1 MRAVNCPEN
10 NNCAASLIYIKRFK
24 TKDRTIRPAL
34 FVCQA
39 SYESEVEIINSLS
52 GPTFGRSRE
61 RAQPAPQQAP
71 VSRSHTVSKS
81 QRGYINRLGQ
91 TEKEAAENIRSFG
104 RNTLTKKKKMGF
116 MRQLLSNFN
125 DPIIKILIGALLINA
140 LVSMGRMNI
149 PETLGIVAAIL
160 IATLVS
166 TISEYGS
173 SLAFER
179 LSGKEGDT
187 LCMIRRAG
195 ELREVR
201 VSDIAVGDIVFLRA
215 GMSIPADGVLISG
228 GVSCNQAAIT
238 GESAERR
245 KIPATAV
252 SFDPTGEDWQPNSPY
267 QLFRGSGIC
276 SGEGEMAVLRVGDST
291 FIGEVAS
298 SLQEDGRPS
307 PLKHRLSELAKSIS
321 FMGYVGALM
330 IAFAYL
336 FNAFVIDSGMDLTLM
351 MVRLQDRGFLFSEI
365 IKAITVAVS
374 VVVVAVPEGLPMM
387 ITVVLSSNMK
397 RMLKN
402 GVLVRRLVG
411 IETAGSLNILF
422 TDKTGTLTTG
432 KMTVCGIY
440 GGNFSFEHYSQ
451 MKNCER
457 LREKISECSVTA
469 CAPGGSGATEKAVL
483 AAVKDSVHVACAA
496 RLPFD
501 SNRKYSASLVKKEN
515 EALSYFLG
523 APERLLYG
531 CTTFMDASGISQNLD
546 AAGKRKI
553 SQKLQALGE
562 ASCRVI
568 CCAMGNADAFAK
580 AKSEGTPTDLTFLCL
595 FAIQDPIRKEV
606 RRAVADAQ
614 HAGIQVVMVT
624 GDNPAT
630 AGAVAKETGILTS
643 TCNRILPASELAAM
657 RDEEIKEI
665 LPQVA
670 VISRALPSD
679 KIRLVR
685 IAKDAGL
692 VAGMTGDGINDA
704 PALKA
709 ADVGFAMGSGTD
721 IAKESGDIVITDD
734 SFSSITKAVLYGRT
748 IFESIRKFVVFQ
760 LMMNL
765 CAMGVSLIGPFMGID
780 SPVTVIQML
789 WVNIIMDTLGGLA
802 FAGEPALRRYMLRP
816 SLPRDAGILNGA
828 MVHQIVFSGLYSL
841 GLCIFFLR
849 SDLLRS
855 RLSGG
860 NEKYYLTVFFAMFI
874 FCGIF
879 NSFNARTPQRNLLS
893 HISANK
899 PFILIMTAVAV
910 IQLMIIYFGGEVFRC
925 IPLRTGDLLFAALLA
940 ATVIPA
946 DMIRKSLF
954 QRRKKKHKKFV
965 G

>member
-1 MRAVNCPEN
+1 MRCCPH
-10 NNCAASLIYIKRFK
+10 IYKRCK
-24 TKDRTIRPAL
+24 TKDRAIRPAL
-34 FVCQA
+34 FVDQA
-39 SYESEVEIINSLS
+39 SNESEVEIINSLS

-61 RAQPAPQQAP
+61 HIQDTSIPQQTPAVQKQAP
-71 VSRSHTVSKS
+71 SKG
-81 QRGYINRLGQ
+81 RRVFVNRLGQ
-91 TEKEAAENIRSFG
+91 TEKEAAENIRIFG
-104 RNTLTKKKKMGF
+104 CNTLTKKKKMGF
-116 MRQLLSNFN
+116 FRQLLSNFN

-173 SLAFER
+173 SLAFDR
-179 LSGKEGDT
+179 LSGREGDT

-195 ELREVR
+195 EIREVR
-201 VSDIAVGDIVFLRA
+201 ISDIAVGDIVLLRA

-238 GESAERR
+238 GESVERR
-245 KIPATAV
+245 KVPAAGT
-252 SFDPTGEDWQPNSPY
+252 SFDPAGENWQPSSPN

-321 FMGYVGALM
+321 FMGYVGAFM

-336 FNAFVIDSGMDLTLM
+336 FNAFVIDSGMDLALM
-351 MVRLQDRGFLFSEI
+351 MVRLQDRGFLLSEI

-440 GGNFSFEHYSQ
+440 GGNFSFKNYSQ
-451 MKNCER
+451 LKSCAR
-457 LREKISECSVTA
+457 LREKISECAVTA
-469 CAPGGSGATEKAVL
+469 CAPGGGSGATEKAVL
-483 AAVKDSVHVACAA
+483 AAVQTPVHAVCAA

-501 SNRKYSASLVKKEN
+501 SDRKYSASLVKADN
-515 EALSYFLG
+515 ETTSYFLG
-523 APERLLYG
+523 APERLLGG
-531 CTTFMDASGISQNLD
+531 CTKFMDAAGSVQMLD
-546 AAGKRKI
+546 ATGKYTI
-553 SQKLQALGE
+553 TQKLQSLGE

-568 CCAMGNADAFAK
+568 SCAMGNAEAFSQ
-580 AKSEGTPTDLTFLCL
+580 AKSGKEPTELIFLCL
-595 FAIQDPIRKEV
+595 LAIQDPVRSEV

-630 AGAVAKETGILTS
+630 AGAVARETGILTS
-643 TCNRILPASELAAM
+643 TCNRILPASQLSAM

-665 LPQVA
+665 LPQIA

-828 MVHQIVFSGLYSL
+828 MINQIVFSGLYSL
-841 GLCIFFLR
+841 GLCIFFLQ

-860 NEKYYLTVFFAMFI
+860 SEKYYLTVFFAMFI

-925 IPLRTGDLLFAALLA
+925 VPLHMGDLLFAALLA

-946 DMIRKSLF
+946 DLIRKSLF
-954 QRRKKKHKKFV
+954 QRRKKKTKKFA

>member
-1 MRAVNCPEN
+1 MTQDSKK
-10 NNCAASLIYIKRFK
+10 SLSL
-24 TKDRTIRPAL
+24 PCL
-34 FVCQA
+34 SQV
-39 SYESEVEIINSLS
+39 SHESEVEIINSLS
-52 GPTFGRSRE
+52 GPTFGRRRESGSSISVGTPAKQEKQKNDMSGSR
-61 RAQPAPQQAP
+61 Q
-71 VSRSHTVSKS
+71 TV
-81 QRGYINRLGQ
+81 YVNRYGQ
-91 TEKEAAENIRSFG
+91 TDREAKESIQTFG
-104 RNTLTKKKKMGF
+104 CNTLTKKKKAGF
-116 MRQLLSNFN
+116 FRQLLSNFN

-140 LVSMGRMNI
+140 IVSMGRMNI

-179 LSGKEGDT
+179 LSGKEDNT

-195 ELREVR
+195 EIREIR
-201 VSDIAVGDIVFLRA
+201 ISDIAVGDIVLLRA
-215 GMSIPADGVLISG
+215 GMTIPADGVLING
-228 GVSCNQAAIT
+228 EISCNQAAIT

-245 KIPATAV
+245 KIPAQST
-252 SFDPTGEDWQPNSPY
+252 SFVPDQEKWEPTSSH
-267 QLFRGSGIC
+267 QLFRGSGVF
-276 SGEGEMAVLRVGDST
+276 SGEGEMAVLRVGDAT

-298 SLQEDGRPS
+298 SLQDDGRPS

-321 FMGYVGALM
+321 FLGYVGAFM

-336 FNAFVIDSGMDLTLM
+336 FNAFVIDSGMNLSLM
-351 MVRLQDRGFLFSEI
+351 MVRLQDHEFLLHEI

-432 KMTVCGIY
+432 KMTVCGIHGGDFSYTNY
-440 GGNFSFEHYSQ
+440 GQLRS
-451 MKNCER
+451 CEK
-457 LREKISECSVTA
+457 LRTGISECVVTA

-483 AAVKDSVHVACAA
+483 AAIKVPVLAACAA
-496 RLPFD
+496 RLPFV
-501 SNRKYSASLVKKEN
+501 SSRKYSASLIKTKEN
-515 EALSYFLG
+515 TRAYFLG
-523 APERLLYG
+523 APERLLAG
-531 CTTFMDASGISQNLD
+531 CVRYMDSTGNELALDPAKAQEISE
-546 AAGKRKI
+546 
-553 SQKLQALGE
+553 KLQSLGE
-562 ASCRVI
+562 ASCRVV
-568 CCAMGNADAFAK
+568 CCAVGSEADFQS
-580 AKSEGTPTDLTFLCL
+580 AKSGAQPAALTFLCL
-595 FAIQDPIRKEV
+595 LAIRDPIRSEV
-606 RRAVADAQ
+606 RRAVSDAQ
-614 HAGIQVVMVT
+614 HAGIHVIMVT

-643 TCNRILPASELAAM
+643 KCSRVLPASELAKM
-657 RDEEIKEI
+657 SDETVKKI
-665 LPQVA
+665 LPEVA

-828 MVHQIVFSGLYSL
+828 MIHQILFSGLYSL
-841 GLCIFFLR
+841 GLCIFFLN
-849 SDLLRS
+849 SDWLRS
-855 RLSGG
+855 RLSGSS
-860 NEKYYLTVFFAMFI
+860 ETYYLTVFFAMFI
-874 FCGIF
+874 FCGVF
-879 NSFNARTPQRNLLS
+879 NSFNARTPQRNLLA

-910 IQLMIIYFGGEVFRC
+910 IQLMIIYFGGEIFRC
-925 IPLRTGDLLFAALLA
+925 VPLRPHDLIFAALLA

-946 DMIRKSLF
+946 DLIRKSLF
-954 QRRKKKHKKFV
+954 QKRKKKNAV
-965 G
+965 

>member
-1 MRAVNCPEN
+1 M
-10 NNCAASLIYIKRFK
+10 
-24 TKDRTIRPAL
+24 
-34 FVCQA
+34 
-39 SYESEVEIINSLS
+39 EIINSLS
-52 GPTFGRSRE
+52 GPTFGRSRGQTGNNAAKTPG
-61 RAQPAPQQAP
+61 RQQA
-71 VSRSHTVSKS
+71 STQQSHATVGR
-81 QRGYINRLGQ
+81 QVYVNRLGQ
-91 TEKEAAENIRSFG
+91 TEKEAAENIRIFG
-104 RNTLTKKKKMGF
+104 RNTLTKKKKVGF
-116 MRQLLSNFN
+116 FRQLLSNFN
-125 DPIIKILIGALLINA
+125 DPIIKILIGALVINA
-140 LVSMGRMNI
+140 LVSMGNMNI

-179 LSGKEGDT
+179 LSGKEENT
-187 LCMIRRAG
+187 LCTIRRAG
-195 ELREVR
+195 EIQEVR
-201 VSDIAVGDIVFLRA
+201 ISDIAVGDIVLLRA
-215 GMSIPADGVLISG
+215 GMNIPADGVLISG
-228 GVSCNQAAIT
+228 GISCNQAAIT

-245 KIPATAV
+245 KVPAGSN
-252 SFDPTGEDWQPNSPY
+252 SFDPDQENWQPSSPY
-267 QLFRGSGIC
+267 QLFRGSGVF

-298 SLQEDGRPS
+298 SLQDDGRPS
-307 PLKHRLSELAKSIS
+307 PLKHRLGELAKSIS
-321 FMGYVGALM
+321 FMGYIGAIM

-336 FNAFVIDSGMDLTLM
+336 FNSFVIDSGMDLSLM
-351 MVRLQDRGFLFSEI
+351 MVRLQDRGFLLAEI

-432 KMTVCGIY
+432 KMTVCGIH
-440 GGNFSFEHYSQ
+440 GRDFSYERHSQ
-451 MKNCER
+451 LKNCEK
-457 LREKISECSVTA
+457 LHTQIGECAVTA

-483 AAVKDSVHVACAA
+483 AAIKDPVQAVCTA

-501 SNRKYSASLVKKEN
+501 SNRKYSASLVKGSGGER
-515 EALSYFLG
+515 AYFLG
-523 APERLLYG
+523 APERLLAG
-531 CTTFMDASGISQNLD
+531 CVRYMDHAGIEQNLD
-546 AAGKRKI
+546 DTGLREI
-553 SQKLQALGE
+553 SKKLQALGE

-568 CCAMGNADAFAK
+568 CCAAGSPEDFAK
-580 AKSEGTPTDLTFLCL
+580 AKSGGKPSTLTFLCL
-595 FAIQDPIRKEV
+595 FAIRDPVRSDV
-606 RRAVADAQ
+606 RRAVCDAQ
-614 HAGIQVVMVT
+614 HAGIHVVMVT

-630 AGAVAKETGILTS
+630 AGAVARETGILTA
-643 TCNRILPASELAAM
+643 TCNRVLPAADLAAM
-657 RDEEIKEI
+657 SDEEIKKI
-665 LPQVA
+665 LPEIA

-685 IAKDAGL
+685 IAKDMNL
-692 VAGMTGDGINDA
+692 VTGMTGDGINDA

-748 IFESIRKFVVFQ
+748 IFESIRKFVTFQ

-802 FAGEPALRRYMLRP
+802 FAGEPPLRRYMLRP

-828 MVHQIVFSGLYSL
+828 MINQILISGLYSL
-841 GLCIFFLR
+841 GLCIFFLQ
-849 SDLLRS
+849 SDWLRS

-860 NEKYYLTVFFAMFI
+860 SEKYYLTVFFAMFI

-879 NSFNARTPQRNLLS
+879 NSFNVRTPQRNLLS
-893 HISANK
+893 HIAGNK

-910 IQLMIIYFGGEVFRC
+910 IQLMIIYFGGDIFRC
-925 IPLRTGDLLFAALLA
+925 VPLHLNDLLFAALLA

-946 DMIRKSLF
+946 DLIRKSLF
-954 QRRKKKHKKFV
+954 KSRKKAKR
-965 G
+965 

>member
-1 MRAVNCPEN
+1 M
-10 NNCAASLIYIKRFK
+10 
-24 TKDRTIRPAL
+24 
-34 FVCQA
+34 
-39 SYESEVEIINSLS
+39 EIINSLS
-52 GPTFGRSRE
+52 GPRFGRSRE
-61 RAQPAPQQAP
+61 QKSSIPVHISAKYQQ
-71 VSRSHTVSKS
+71 SKKEGS
-81 QRGYINRLGQ
+81 ISDTQRIFVNRFGQ
-91 TEKEAAENIRSFG
+91 TEKEAKESSQKFG
-104 RNTLTKKKKMGF
+104 CNTLTKKKKAGF
-116 MRQLLSNFN
+116 FRQLLSNFN

-140 LVSMGRMNI
+140 IVSMGRMNI

-179 LSGKEGDT
+179 LSGKEENT
-187 LCMIRRAG
+187 FCKIRRAG
-195 ELREVR
+195 EIREIR
-201 VSDIAVGDIVFLRA
+201 ISDIAVGDIVLLQA
-215 GMSIPADGVLISG
+215 GMTIPADGVLISG
-228 GVSCNQAAIT
+228 EISCNQAAIT

-245 KIPATAV
+245 KTPAQNT
-252 SFDPTGEDWQPNSPY
+252 SFDLNHEDWQPSSPY
-267 QLFRGSGIC
+267 QLFRGSGVF
-276 SGEGEMAVLRVGDST
+276 SGEGEMAVLRVGDAT

-298 SLQEDGRPS
+298 SLQDDGRPS
-307 PLKHRLSELAKSIS
+307 PLKHRLGELAKSIS
-321 FMGYVGALM
+321 FLGYVGAFM

-336 FNAFVIDSGMDLTLM
+336 FNAFVIDSGMDLSLM
-351 MVRLQDRGFLFSEI
+351 MIRLQDREFLLHEI

-432 KMTVCGIY
+432 KMTVCGIH
-440 GGNFSFEHYSQ
+440 GSDFSYTNYSQ
-451 MKNCER
+451 LRGCEK
-457 LREKISECSVTA
+457 LHTQIGECVVTA
-469 CAPGGSGATEKAVL
+469 SAPGGSGATEKAVL
-483 AAVKDSVHVACAA
+483 AAIKDPIHVACAA

-501 SNRKYSASLVKKEN
+501 SSRKYSA
-515 EALSYFLG
+515 ALTKTKDNSRAYFLG
-523 APERLLYG
+523 APERLLAG
-531 CTTFMDASGISQNLD
+531 CVKYIDHLGNELALD
-546 AAGKRKI
+546 TATVHNI
-553 SQKLQALGE
+553 SQKLQTLGE
-562 ASCRVI
+562 SSCRVI
-568 CCAMGNADAFAK
+568 CCATGSDIDFQT
-580 AKSEGTPTDLTFLCL
+580 AKSGGQPAALTFLCL
-595 FAIQDPIRKEV
+595 ISIRDPIRNEV
-606 RRAVADAQ
+606 HRAVSDAQ
-614 HAGIQVVMVT
+614 HAGIHVVMVT

-630 AGAVAKETGILTS
+630 AGAVAKETGILTAACS
-643 TCNRILPASELAAM
+643 RVLPASELAKM
-657 RDEEIKEI
+657 SDDEVKKI
-665 LPQVA
+665 LPEIA

-685 IAKDAGL
+685 LAKDAGL

-816 SLPRDAGILNGA
+816 SLPRDAGILNGS
-828 MVHQIVFSGLYSL
+828 MVNQIIFSGLYSL

-849 SDLLRS
+849 SDWLRS

-860 NEKYYLTVFFAMFI
+860 SETYYLTVFFAMFI
-874 FCGIF
+874 FCGVF
-879 NSFNARTPQRNLLS
+879 NSFNVRTPQRNLLS
-893 HISANK
+893 HIAANK

-910 IQLMIIYFGGEVFRC
+910 IQLMIIYFGGEIFRC
-925 IPLRTGDLLFAALLA
+925 VPLQPNDLLFAALLA

-946 DMIRKSLF
+946 DIIRKSIF
-954 QRRKKKHKKFV
+954 HGKNKN
-965 G
+965 

>member
-1 MRAVNCPEN
+1 M
-10 NNCAASLIYIKRFK
+10 
-24 TKDRTIRPAL
+24 
-34 FVCQA
+34 
-39 SYESEVEIINSLS
+39 EIINSL
-52 GPTFGRSRE
+52 PNTAFGRSRGQKND
-61 RAQPAPQQAP
+61 ASHSAPTGVIDCTGDRRQ
-71 VSRSHTVSKS
+71 V
-81 QRGYINRLGQ
+81 YIRRFGQ
-91 TEKEAAENIRSFG
+91 TEKEAAENLEIFG
-104 RNTLTKKKKMGF
+104 RNTLTKKKRAGF
-116 MRQLLSNFN
+116 FRQLLSNFN

-140 LVSMGRMNI
+140 LVSMGKMNI
-149 PETLGIVAAIL
+149 PETLGIGAAIL

-179 LSGKEGDT
+179 LSGKEENT
-187 LCMIRRAG
+187 LCTIRRGG
-195 ELREVR
+195 EIREVR
-201 VSDIAVGDIVFLRA
+201 ISDIAVGDIVLLRA
-215 GMSIPADGVLISG
+215 GMHIPADGVLISG
-228 GVSCNQAAIT
+228 EVRCDQAAIT
-238 GESAERR
+238 GESVERR
-245 KIPATAV
+245 KTPVHST
-252 SFDPTGEDWQPNSPY
+252 SFFPDQESWQPSSTY
-267 QLFRGSGIC
+267 QLFRGSGVL

-321 FMGYVGALM
+321 FMGYIGAIM

-336 FNAFVIDSGMDLTLM
+336 FNVFVIDSGMDLSLM
-351 MVRLQDRGFLFSEI
+351 LVRLQDREFLLSEI
-365 IKAITVAVS
+365 IRAVTVAVS

-397 RMLKN
+397 RMLKG

-440 GGNFSFEHYSQ
+440 GRDFSRERYNQ
-451 MKNCER
+451 LKECEK
-457 LREKISECSVTA
+457 LQTQIRECVTTA

-483 AAVKDSVHVACAA
+483 SAVKEDKNAHATCRA

-501 SNRKYSASLVKKEN
+501 SDRKYSASLVKDGMGER
-515 EALSYFLG
+515 AYFLG
-523 APERLLYG
+523 APERLLAG
-531 CTTFMDASGISQNLD
+531 CTRYVDYNGSEQNLD
-546 AAGKRKI
+546 NLGKQELM
-553 SQKLQALGE
+553 QKLQDLGA

-568 CCAMGNADAFAK
+568 CCAAGSSQDFAR
-580 AKSEGTPTDLTFLCL
+580 AKSKESPVELTFLCL
-595 FAIQDPIRKEV
+595 FAIRDPIRSDV
-606 RRAVADAQ
+606 RRAVSDAQ

-624 GDNPAT
+624 GDNPST
-630 AGAVAKETGILTS
+630 AEAVARETGILTAA
-643 TCNRILPASELAAM
+643 CNRVLPAAELSAM
-657 RDEEIKEI
+657 SDEEIKKI
-665 LPQVA
+665 LPHIA

-685 IAKDAGL
+685 IAKDMGL

-721 IAKESGDIVITDD
+721 IAKEAGDIVITDD
-734 SFSSITKAVLYGRT
+734 SFSSITRAVLYGRT
-748 IFESIRKFVVFQ
+748 IFESIRKFVTFQ

-828 MVHQIVFSGLYSL
+828 MINQILISGLYSL
-841 GLCIFFLR
+841 GLCIFFLQ
-849 SDLLRS
+849 SDWLRS
-855 RLSGG
+855 RLSAGS
-860 NEKYYLTVFFAMFI
+860 EKYYLTVFFAMFI

-879 NSFNARTPQRNLLS
+879 NSFNVRTPQRNLLS
-893 HISANK
+893 HIAGNK
-899 PFILIMTAVAV
+899 PFVLIMSAVAI
-910 IQLMIIYFGGEVFRC
+910 IQLMIIYFGGDVFRC
-925 IPLRTGDLLFAALLA
+925 VPLHWKDLLSAALLA

-946 DMIRKSLF
+946 DLIRKSLF
-954 QRRKKKHKKFV
+954 KNRKKH
-965 G
+965 